1 MRTNQKFHSLRVL
14 PLICLLLFT
23 IYGIG
28 QNFISNIKQN
38 GNSIERLSIKI
49 TPPKGQPTETLISKK
64 SPIESGSILEIPSK
78 VIVFITSINGNIGQ
92 ITGPNTVE
100 FTATKTGEKYRVID
114 GSGTNNVFIKV
125 FKQLTGGVLASGPT
139 GEIHARSRLT
149 EFLLA
154 VNEIDANFE
163 LIKGKIDINRRQKVE
178 IKDEN
183 KIDSVKTRI
192 LFITETTKL
201 DIKGPNFKF
210 ITDSLKI
217 TALNTE
223 TEIDSF
229 FGKQISL
236 QKRMFTK
243 TGSNSRRAFNLLEN
257 GEVEK
262 GKELLDEAY
271 KSGEIRLDFIV
282 QSSLMLTDTYFRQ
295 DELEKSRA
303 WLEAGLHFS
312 ENFYK
317 TNKEK
322 YDHYSKLGNTKITKA
337 FGYDMIVANEY
348 YVWAYTLKSRING
361 CLENE
366 RENPSLY
373 RRQAKVLK
381 KEVSN
386 F

>member
-1 MRTNQKFHSLRVL
+1 
-14 PLICLLLFT
+14 
-23 IYGIG
+23 
-28 QNFISNIKQN
+28 
-38 GNSIERLSIKI
+38 
-49 TPPKGQPTETLISKK
+49 
-64 SPIESGSILEIPSK
+64 
-78 VIVFITSINGNIGQ
+78 
-92 ITGPNTVE
+92 
-100 FTATKTGEKYRVID
+100 
-114 GSGTNNVFIKV
+114 
-125 FKQLTGGVLASGPT
+125 
-139 GEIHARSRLT
+139 LT

-201 DIKGPNFKF
+201 DIKAPNFKF
-210 ITDSLKI
+210 NTDSLKI

-295 DELEKSRA
+295 NELEKSRA